1 MASQPNLATCLR
13 CVLAALILTAG
24 LNGASAMA
32 QTILYSF
39 DGDSAGEQFG
49 CSVAVAGDMDRDGFP
64 DMIVGAWRAGDAG
77 IDAGKAC
84 VFSGRDG
91 STLATYLGDS
101 PGDHFGF
108 CVSAAGDV
116 NLDGWPDVAVGA
128 DHDGNNG
135 TNSGSVRVISGRNGA
150 TLFTFNGNS
159 PQEDFG
165 RCVRGAGD
173 VNGDGWPDIVVGAP
187 HDDDQGIDSGS
198 VSVFSGRDGSRI
210 LFVLGDAPDDHLGWS
225 VAAMGDINGDGRAD
239 IVAGAWGSDAFASD
253 AGLVRVFSGATGAV
267 LREWRGIAAGEELG
281 IAVSHAGDIDGDGI
295 CDVIA
300 GAYNTGGVGAVFAGA
315 VRVFSSSTG
324 ATLLDL
330 PGNSAGDEFG
340 FAVDGGDDL
349 NSDGVPD
356 LIASAWVSDEGGL
369 DSGSVRVFSGR
380 DGALLMTTTGDSPGD
395 RLGSSVCAAGD
406 VNSDGFAD
414 LMAGAV
420 FDDNHGI
427 SSGNARLV
435 SYPVAIPNTYC
446 AAKWNSLGCLP
457 EIAFFGRASASAALG
472 FDVRAVN
479 VRNNKPGL
487 LLYGTTGGSA
497 LPFQGGTLCVHTPL
511 KRTIAVNSAGQ
522 PAPQLDCSGVFALD
536 FNAFAAGGLG
546 GNPSPVLRQP
556 GVRVSC
562 QWWGRDP
569 GFAAPNNSTLS
580 NALEFTLGL

>member
-1 MASQPNLATCLR
+1 MASQPNIMTCPR
-13 CVLAALILTAG
+13 CVRAALILAAG
-24 LNGASAMA
+24 LNGAGATA
-32 QTILYSF
+32 QTFLYSF
-39 DGDSAGEQFG
+39 DGDAAAEQFG

-77 IDAGKAC
+77 IDAGKAR

-108 CVSAAGDV
+108 CVSSAGDV
-116 NLDGWPDVAVGA
+116 NLDGWPDVVVGA

-135 TNSGSVRVISGRNGA
+135 TNSGSARVISGRNGA

-225 VAAMGDINGDGRAD
+225 VAAVGDTNADGRAD
-239 IVAGAWGSDAFASD
+239 ILAGAWGNDAFASE
-253 AGLVRVFSGATGAV
+253 AGLVRIFSGSTGAV
-267 LREWRGIAAGEELG
+267 LREWRGIAAGEQLG
-281 IAVSHAGDIDGDGI
+281 ISVSHAGDVDGDGI
-295 CDVIA
+295 PDVVA
-300 GAYNTGGVGAVFAGA
+300 GAYNAGAVGAMFAGA
-315 VRVFSSSTG
+315 VRVFSAGTG
-324 ATLLDL
+324 ALLLDL
-330 PGNSAGDEFG
+330 PGNSAGDELG
-340 FAVDGGDDL
+340 FAVDGGDDF

-356 LIASAWVSDEGGL
+356 LIASAWVSDEAGL

-380 DGALLMTTTGDSPGD
+380 DGVLLMTIVGDSPGD

-406 VNSDGFAD
+406 VNGDGFAD

-420 FDDNHGI
+420 FDDNHGT
-427 SSGNARLV
+427 SSGSARLV
-435 SYPVAIPNTYC
+435 SYPVAIPSTYC
-446 AAKWNSLGCLP
+446 TAKSNSLGCLP
-457 EIAFFGRASASAALG
+457 AIAYSGRASASAAFG
-472 FDVRAVN
+472 FDVRAEN

-487 LLYGTTGGSA
+487 LLYGTAGAGA
-497 LPFQGGTLCVHTPL
+497 LPFQGGTLCVQPPL
-511 KRTIAVNSAGQ
+511 RRTIAVNSAGQ
-522 PAPQLDCSGVFALD
+522 PAPLQDCSGVFALD
-536 FNAFAAGGLG
+536 FTAFASGGMG

-556 GVRVSC
+556 GVRVHC

-580 NALEFTLGL
+580 DALLFTLGL